1 MAVLRY
7 VKTPAQIAAA
17 AKSDPEFLKS
27 RVRSVRCVY
36 ETDAKIAAALV
47 PKPLRP
53 AERPEV
59 CVTFSHVAMQITP
72 EFTFEIGSAV
82 FGVKASHDGI
92 EGIYIVTMP
101 MTAEAAVVGGRE
113 TFGEP
118 KKIADIR
125 FDRKGDDLHASVSR
139 MGMIYLAFDGQ
150 IGKALPGREFV
161 EHAYCFKAFPS
172 CEQGKS
178 FDYDPL
184 LVRLEWRQK
193 HDVVHELDGKLL
205 LGESPLDPVADVPVR
220 KLVKLEYEE
229 GTTQSNGKVLR
240 PVPGEWLLPYLHQ
253 RYDDTS
259 GAGIEI

>member
-7 VKTPAQIAAA
+7 VKTPAQLAAA
-17 AKSDPEFLKS
+17 AQSNPEFLSS

-36 ETDAKIAAALV
+36 ETDAKIVTALV
-47 PKPLRP
+47 PQPLTP
-53 AERPEV
+53 AARPEV

-72 EFTFEIGSAV
+72 DFTFEIGSAV
-82 FGVKASHDGI
+82 FGVKASYDGV

-139 MGMIYLAFDGQ
+139 MGMIYLAFDGRV
-150 IGKALPGREFV
+150 GKALPGREFV

-172 CEQGKS
+172 CEQGKA

-205 LGESPLDPVADVPVR
+205 LGESPLDPVSDVPVR
-220 KLVKLEYEE
+220 KLVRLEYEE

-240 PVPGEWLLPYLHQ
+240 PVPGEWVLPFLHQ

>member
-1 MAVLRY
+1 MERIEIIKGPKPGRY
-7 VKTPAQIAAA
+7 RSGKLEAHHFPAGL
-17 AKSDPEFLKS
+17 KNPVHFLK
-27 RVRSVRCVY
+27 
-36 ETDAKIAAALV
+36 TLLNAG
-47 PKPLRP
+47 
-53 AERPEV
+53 EV
-59 CVTFSHVAMQITP
+59 ADTEPH
-72 EFTFEIGSAV
+72 
-82 FGVKASHDGI
+82 HDGI

-139 MGMIYLAFDGQ
+139 MGMIYLAFDGRV
-150 IGKALPGREFV
+150 GKSLPGREFV

-172 CEQGKS
+172 CEQDKT

-205 LGESPLDPVADVPVR
+205 LGESPLDPVSDVPVR
-220 KLVKLEYEE
+220 KLVRLEYEE

-240 PVPGEWLLPYLHQ
+240 PVPGEWVLPFLHQ